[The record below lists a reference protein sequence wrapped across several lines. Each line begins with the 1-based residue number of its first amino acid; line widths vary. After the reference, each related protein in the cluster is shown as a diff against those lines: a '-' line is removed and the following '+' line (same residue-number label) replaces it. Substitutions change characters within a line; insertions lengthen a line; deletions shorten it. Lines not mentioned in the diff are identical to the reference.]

1 MLWPWTDHQ
10 NSSPALLVIS
20 CDFKEAASP
29 PRTATRTCRRS
40 PGRTAFR
47 SAQCGHQ
54 GARGIDM
61 WETGAAGDHT
71 IATRSI
77 TVAGLVTRRQLHV
90 LPWQAELEEKASS
103 CVTALLPAPADP
115 HVPPFPPN
123 AISALIKMSSW
134 DSGGAADKGS
144 KKQQSPSGDGA
155 WSPGSRL

>member
-1 MLWPWTDHQ
+1 
-10 NSSPALLVIS
+10 
-20 CDFKEAASP
+20 
-29 PRTATRTCRRS
+29 
-40 PGRTAFR
+40 
-47 SAQCGHQ
+47 
-54 GARGIDM
+54 M

-71 IATRSI
+71 IATPSI

-144 KKQQSPSGDGA
+144 KSSNHLLGAAPGALAAAYEEKQVWVA
-155 WSPGSRL
+155 WKD